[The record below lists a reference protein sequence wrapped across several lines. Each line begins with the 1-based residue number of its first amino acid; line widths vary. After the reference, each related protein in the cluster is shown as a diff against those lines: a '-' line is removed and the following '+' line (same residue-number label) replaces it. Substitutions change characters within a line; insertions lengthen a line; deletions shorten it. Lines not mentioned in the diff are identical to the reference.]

1 MRLLVVEDDR
11 RFADVLRRG
20 LAEEGYAVDL
30 CGNGEDAILQAELQ
44 QYDLLIVD
52 IMLPGKDGLAVCRE
66 LRSTGVSSPILVLT
80 ARDTVDDIVAGL
92 EAGADDYLTKP
103 FAFRELRARLQ
114 SLLRRASG
122 RTPLRL
128 QIGDLTLDVAS
139 RDVRRA
145 GQHISLTNKEY
156 QLLEYLVHNRGR
168 ILSRFMIQ
176 EHIWGYDYEGLSNT
190 VDAHVK
196 RLREKIDVPGQPSLI
211 ETVRGVGYRLLDETE

>member
-11 RFADVLRRG
+11 RLADVLRRG

-30 CGNGEDAILQAELQ
+30 CENGKDAVLQAELQ

-66 LRSTGVSSPILVLT
+66 LRSMGVSSPILVLT
-80 ARDTVDDIVAGL
+80 ARDTVDDVVRGL

-122 RTPLRL
+122 WTSPRL
-128 QIGDLTLDVAS
+128 QIGDLILDAAS
-139 RDVRRA
+139 REVRRA
-145 GQHISLTNKEY
+145 GQHLSLTNKEY

-168 ILSRFMIQ
+168 ILSRTMIQ
-176 EHIWGYDYEGLSNT
+176 EHIWGYGYEGLSNT
-190 VDAHVK
+190 VDVHMK
-196 RLREKIDVPGQPSLI
+196 RLREKIDAPDEPSMI
-211 ETVRGVGYRLLDETE
+211 ETVRGVGYPLLDESA